1 MVARPTGRLW
11 IYTNRGLHLGDIGAL
26 FSILNDVGLDVL
38 QIVQLYT
45 KISHRRNFGCC
56 KER

>member
-38 QIVQLYT
+38 QIVQ
-45 KISHRRNFGCC
+45 
-56 KER
+56 